1 MPISKIKEYVELYEL
16 GDDTFLQRKE
26 MMKQHK
32 LEVQNKINENLK
44 HLEVISYKL
53 ATYELQEKA
62 TFQKF

>member
-32 LEVQNKINENLK
+32 LEVQNKVLLMRK
-44 HLEVISYKL
+44 Y
-53 ATYELQEKA
+53 ADG
-62 TFQKF
+62 